1 MIKKFINRLLG
12 KAASGAA
19 EPASPGASTAK
30 AASTAASA
38 SASTATPAAPVFG
51 IPAGKRVEVPASV
64 HHINSTLVDDRAVK
78 VVRTLQ
84 QAGFQAYVVGGA
96 VRDLLVGL
104 RPKDFDVATDATPE
118 QVKGLFRRAFI
129 IGRRFRIVHV
139 IHGRGRD
146 HEVIEVSTF
155 RAYMDNSEATQVTGN
170 EKTSKAAL
178 AGSAHAVDASGRVL
192 RDNVWGP
199 QIEDAARRDF
209 TINAMYYDPET
220 QIVVD
225 YHGGLAD
232 VKAGLLRLI
241 GDPATRYR
249 EDPVR
254 IIRAVRFA
262 AKLGFKFEKRTG
274 APIAETAPLLA
285 NVPISRMF
293 DEMIKLLQTGH
304 ALASIEALKAQGLH
318 RNVFPVLDA
327 VFDEARSTPL
337 QQAFIRQALMD
348 TDRRVGEGKPVA
360 PSFLLA
366 CLLWHDVL
374 AGWQQRQADGE
385 HAVPALQQAVDA
397 VFDARIGDIS
407 GRGKLG
413 ADMREI
419 WMMQPRLERRQAN
432 TAQSMIEQMRFR
444 AGFDFLRLRADV
456 GEAPAELAEWWED
469 FSMGSDEDR
478 EALLAA
484 LREAHRHR
492 PKKAPSPRT
501 AKPAGQQADASLTEG
516 EGADLH
522 ADADAGSDAHDDDA
536 EHFEAAATD
545 APARKRRR
553 RRRKPA
559 GAGGADTPAAGD
571 AGPPG
576 DA

>member
-12 KAASGAA
+12 KGAQA
-19 EPASPGASTAK
+19 
-30 AASTAASA
+30 AASA
-38 SASTATPAAPVFG
+38 AADVPR
-51 IPAGKRVEVPASV
+51 IPTGKRVEVPASV
-64 HHINSTLVDDRAVK
+64 HGIDPTLVDERAVK

-84 QAGFQAYVVGGA
+84 QAGHEAYVVGGA
-96 VRDLLVGL
+96 VRDLLVGQ
-104 RPKDFDVATDATPE
+104 RPKDFDVATNATPE
-118 QVKGLFRRAFI
+118 QVKALFRRAFI

-155 RAYMDNSEATQVTGN
+155 RAYMDNSEATQVAGN

-209 TINAMYYDPET
+209 TVNAMYYDPET

-232 VKAGLLRLI
+232 VKRKLLRLI

-254 IIRAVRFA
+254 IIRAVRFS
-262 AKLGFKFEKRTG
+262 AKLGFDFEKKTG

-304 ALASIEALKAQGLH
+304 ALASIEALKDNNLH
-318 RNVFPVLDA
+318 RSVFPVLDA
-327 VFDEARSTPL
+327 VFDESRGSP
-337 QQAFIRQALMD
+337 QEREQKQAFIRLALQD
-348 TDRRVGEGKPVA
+348 TDRRVAEDKPVA

-366 CLLWHDVL
+366 SLLWHDVL
-374 AGWQQRQADGE
+374 AGWRRNQAAGE
-385 HAVPALQQAVDA
+385 HLVPALQQAIDA

-419 WMMQPRLERRQAN
+419 WMMQPRFERRQSN
-432 TAQSMIEQMRFR
+432 TAYSMIEQPRFR

-456 GEAPAELAEWWED
+456 GEAPTELAEWWED
-469 FSMGSDEDR
+469 FSLGSDEER
-478 EALLAA
+478 EALLEVV
-484 LREAHRHR
+484 REAHRGSGR
-492 PKKAPSPRT
+492 KSGSARA
-501 AKPAGQQADASLTEG
+501 AKPAGGRDAAAAGEAGLDDQADQADQGDLAAEG
-516 EGADLH
+516 DGDGGE
-522 ADADAGSDAHDDDA
+522 A
-536 EHFEAAATD
+536 ELSAQTD

-559 GAGGADTPAAGD
+559 GGGAAGGGAAGGEGG
-571 AGPPG
+571 A
-576 DA
+576 AA